1 MLRAMISASSWLVL
15 ASALILGLL
24 GAAHW
29 VLTYRGPAFHPRDRA
44 LTQRLKEVSPLVSR
58 ETTMWRAGLG
68 FHGSHSLGALLFAA
82 CFGYLALQQPA
93 LFFGSLYLMGLGLT
107 VLTAYFMLARAYWF
121 RVPQLGIGL
130 ALVLYGLALSLQG
143 LP

>member
-1 MLRAMISASSWLVL
+1 MISAPSWLVL

-29 VLTYRGPAFHPRDRA
+29 VLTYRGPAFHPRDRQLA
-44 LTQRLKEVSPLVSR
+44 QRLQEVAPLISK

-82 CFGYLALQQPA
+82 TFGYLALQQPA
-93 LFFGSLYLMGLGLT
+93 LFFGSLYLMALGLA
-107 VLTAYFMLARAYWF
+107 VLTAYFLLARAYWF
-121 RVPQLGIGL
+121 RVPQIGL
-130 ALVLYGLALSLQG
+130 SLALALYGAG
-143 LP
+143 LTLRVMG